1 MGSLYICVKTPAR
14 SGVHEGRHWSCMQP
28 WARRSGFVVLR
39 QGSCYLPHSA
49 RACLAGLLRLLLPI
63 SSTRLFRLGVRLWAI
78 RRSEQRLLTS
88 VSCRG
93 RRRQGT
99 RVQGSWVHRRRFWTV
114 AIALN
119 TRQGSLL
126 LVVLPDLPSTIWLL
140 LAPCAVLLVPDPT
153 YLAATAARPQR
164 LRLFSFR
171 SIDRL
176 KSFVRSSFSPFSS
189 PPRRFWFGRRGC
201 SNVRLHPSS
210 RILQCGIVQLS
221 QYQHQHPAPASHN
234 QPTPPS
240 PSLPPSLTPPPPL
253 CSAVLHSVR
262 AHAAATYR
270 TAPRE
275 RQRQQLVDRPGSRD
289 SRQCMPRR
297 AASTS
302 CIAQIASHP
311 VVRLPQ
317 D

>member
-1 MGSLYICVKTPAR
+1 MGSLYICVETPAR
-14 SGVHEGRHWSCMQP
+14 SYVHEGPHWSCMQP
-28 WARRSGFVVLR
+28 WVCRSGFVVLP
-39 QGSCYLPHSA
+39 QGSCYLPHIA
-49 RACLAGLLRLLLPI
+49 RAGVSGSSTASATAIL
-63 SSTRLFRLGVRLWAI
+63 STRLFRLGVRLWAI
-78 RRSEQRLLTS
+78 RRSEQRLLAS

-164 LRLFSFR
+164 HRLFSFR

-189 PPRRFWFGRRGC
+189 QTPLVWQTWLLKRSPP
-201 SNVRLHPSS
+201 SQLPDPAVRHSAAL
-210 RILQCGIVQLS
+210 
-221 QYQHQHPAPASHN
+221 QYQQHQYQAPALHN
-234 QPTPPS
+234 QPTPPRPPVLAHTAAV
-240 PSLPPSLTPPPPL
+240 PSF
-253 CSAVLHSVR
+253 
-262 AHAAATYR
+262 
-270 TAPRE
+270 
-275 RQRQQLVDRPGSRD
+275 
-289 SRQCMPRR
+289 RR
-297 AASTS
+297 AFSASPRCCDVPHRTS
-302 CIAQIASHP
+302 
-311 VVRLPQ
+311 
-317 D
+317 